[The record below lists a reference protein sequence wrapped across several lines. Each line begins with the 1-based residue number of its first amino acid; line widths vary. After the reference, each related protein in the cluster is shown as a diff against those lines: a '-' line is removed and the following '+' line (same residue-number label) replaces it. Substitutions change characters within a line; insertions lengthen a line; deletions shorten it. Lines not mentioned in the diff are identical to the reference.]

1 MHDRKSDHISLALNN
16 QTSIPEKDPRFF
28 YEPMLRG
35 HPDDSLPETRF
46 GGKVMKAPIWISS
59 MTGGTPQARTIN
71 HNLAGVAAEFGLGMG
86 LGSCHI
92 LLRDEKHL
100 PDFDLRGIIG
110 DDLPFYANMGIAQ
123 IEQYVIEKGDVQ
135 TIRDLVNLLRADG
148 LVVHV
153 NPIQEW
159 LQPEGDRIKH
169 PPMESIKQLLELVD
183 FDVIVKEV
191 GQGMGK
197 KSLKAML
204 KLPLTAIEFGA
215 FGGTNFAK
223 IELMRNKEANASLLE
238 PLSYIGQT
246 AEEMVILVNQLIEE
260 EIAVK
265 TGNLIVSG
273 GIKNFL
279 DGYHLINTSQ
289 MPSVYGMASTFLK
302 YAREDYQTLR
312 TFAKGQL
319 EGLRFAY
326 NYLNVV

>member
-1 MHDRKSDHISLALNN
+1 MQDRKSDHISLALNN

-71 HNLAGVAAEFGLGMG
+71 HNLAGVAAEFGFGMG

-92 LLRDEKHL
+92 LLKDEQHL
-100 PDFDLRGIIG
+100 PDFDLRPIIG
-110 DDLPFYANMGIAQ
+110 NDLPFYANMGIAQ
-123 IEQYVIEKGDVQ
+123 IEQYIENDDIK
-135 TIRDLVNLLRADG
+135 ILKDLVGLIKADG
-148 LVVHV
+148 LVIHV
-153 NPIQEW
+153 NPLQEW

-169 PPMESIKQLLELVD
+169 PPVDTIKQLLDKVD
-183 FDVIVKEV
+183 FNIIVKEV

-197 KSLKAML
+197 QSLKAL
-204 KLPLTAIEFGA
+204 LQLPLTAIEFGA

-223 IELMRNKEANASLLE
+223 IELERNRDANASLLE
-238 PLSYIGQT
+238 PLSFIGQT
-246 AEEMVILVNQLIEE
+246 SEEMVILINQLMEE
-260 EIAVK
+260 NTPIHTK
-265 TGNLIVSG
+265 SLIISG

-279 DGYHLINTSQ
+279 DGYHLISTSQ
-289 MPSVYGMASTFLK
+289 MPAIYGMASTFLK
-302 YAREDYQTLR
+302 YARDDYKTLKQF
-312 TFAKGQL
+312 TQGQI

-326 NYLNVV
+326 NYLNVI

>member
-1 MHDRKSDHISLALNN
+1 L
-16 QTSIPEKDPRFF
+16 
-28 YEPMLRG
+28 
-35 HPDDSLPETRF
+35 
-46 GGKVMKAPIWISS
+46 
-59 MTGGTPQARTIN
+59 
-71 HNLAGVAAEFGLGMG
+71 
-86 LGSCHI
+86 
-92 LLRDEKHL
+92 
-100 PDFDLRGIIG
+100 

-123 IEQYVIEKGDVQ
+123 IEQYIIEKDDVQ
-135 TIRDLVNLLRADG
+135 TIRDLVKLLRADG

-169 PPMESIKQLLELVD
+169 PPLESIKQLLELVD

-197 KSLKAML
+197 KSLEAML
-204 KLPLTAIEFGA
+204 QLPLTAIEFGA

-260 EIAVK
+260 EIPVK
-265 TGNLIVSG
+265 TGNLIISG

-289 MPSVYGMASTFLK
+289 MSSVYGMASTFLK

-312 TFAKGQL
+312 TFAEGQL

>member
-1 MHDRKSDHISLALNN
+1 MQDRKSDHISLALNN
-16 QTSIPEKDPRFF
+16 QTSIPEKDRRFF

-46 GGKVMKAPIWISS
+46 GEKVMKAPIWISS

-92 LLRDEKHL
+92 LLRDEQHL

-123 IEQYVIEKGDVQ
+123 IEQYVIEKDDVQ
-135 TIRDLVNLLRADG
+135 TIKDLVNLLRADG

-153 NPIQEW
+153 NPVQEW

-169 PPMESIKQLLELVD
+169 PPVESIKQLLEVVD
-183 FDVIVKEV
+183 FNVIVKEV

-197 KSLKAML
+197 KSLEAML
-204 KLPLTAIEFGA
+204 QLPLTAIEFGA

-223 IELMRNKEANASLLE
+223 IELMRNKEGNASLLE

-246 AEEMVILVNQLIEE
+246 AEEMVVLVNQLVEE
-260 EIAVK
+260 EMHIK
-265 TGNLIVSG
+265 TGNLIISG

-312 TFAKGQL
+312 TFARGQL